1 MKATYRNGKGSAD
14 HNDRNYLSATEA
26 DKEEIISKWQ
36 LFKECDSFRDN
47 EIKAYEQ
54 LYGEW
59 LKNRNEKLI
68 KEGHSERCKTV
79 EDLVGKPN
87 EEKRKGRY
95 EVNET
100 ILQIGKD
107 GEEVDDDTLRACV
120 NHFMSETRRRYGEH
134 MEWLDVAVHREN
146 SSVVHAHLRRTWFA
160 YDEEGRAYPA
170 KKEALK
176 ALGFEVRADDDKY
189 NNATTRHS
197 EAEREL
203 WYETC
208 KEFGIDIDTEP
219 DQTNTKHLSIKDYKY
234 KKDQETK
241 EAIKQIDTEAKQELE
256 TERAKINDN
265 MFKELDK
272 IGKKADKR
280 IADAQTFANNMVE
293 SKLKKMGLTTELA
306 TIRDGSK
313 QRYDKMTDDEER
325 E

>member
-14 HNDRNYLSATEA
+14 HNDRKYISATEQ

-36 LFKECDSFRDN
+36 LFGECDSFRDN

-59 LKNRNEKLI
+59 LKNRNDTLI
-68 KEGHSERCKTV
+68 KEGHPERCKTV

-120 NHFMSETRRRYGEH
+120 NHFMSETRRRYGGH

-208 KEFGIDIDTEP
+208 KEFGIDLDTEP
-219 DQTNTKHLSIKDYKY
+219 DKTNTKHLSVKDYKY
-234 KKDQETK
+234 KKEQETK
-241 EAIKQIDTEAKQELE
+241 EAMKKVDNENEQKLENYRNEAQAKYAADCKAVDQDFDNRYADYVQKQGKNLTQRKVDYKQKLNDLGLNGYDTIKIDDLS
-256 TERAKINDN
+256 
-265 MFKELDK
+265 L
-272 IGKKADKR
+272 
-280 IADAQTFANNMVE
+280 
-293 SKLKKMGLTTELA
+293 
-306 TIRDGSK
+306 
-313 QRYDKMTDDEER
+313 
-325 E
+325 